1 MCVTSAHTSSRR
13 PSIPPGPFR
22 GIDIAARCAAPS
34 CAPPVLWLVRTEPL
48 GVFGPQ
54 TPAESTC
61 RPLNT
66 MYSSIPATRFSQDRC
81 HIPAP
86 GPSPPCP
93 HLRLPPFT
101 GCMSRRGCHAV
112 GHAAYPSLTCCSRPS
127 CSSLKESRA
136 RVAVL
141 APSHA
146 RLSVQLVHV
155 LELYSATLSCFPVVT
170 SRPSQ
175 ISRRI
180 GAISG
185 EAS

>member
-1 MCVTSAHTSSRR
+1 MTSVHTPSRR

-22 GIDIAARCAAPS
+22 GIDIALRCAAPS
-34 CAPPVLWLVRTEPL
+34 CVPPVLRLVRTEPL

-61 RPLNT
+61 RPSNT
-66 MYSSIPATRFSQDRC
+66 RYPSIPATRFSHDRC

-86 GPSPPCP
+86 GPSTPCH
-93 HLRLPPFT
+93 HLRLPHFT
-101 GCMSRRGCHAV
+101 GCMSRCGCHAV
-112 GHAAYPSLTCCSRPS
+112 GHAAFPSLPCCNRPS
-127 CSSLKESRA
+127 CSSLQEPRA
-136 RVAVL
+136 RFAVL

-146 RLSVQLVHV
+146 RLSVRVVSV
-155 LELYSATLSCFPVVT
+155 LKLYSSTTSYSPVVT
-170 SRPSQ
+170 SRPTQ
-175 ISRRI
+175 VCRQI